1 MNIALDPMTLLGL
14 ASASGVVALLVI
26 IADYVLSSI
35 GFSRIALRRNISN
48 NWLAWI
54 PVARYWIIGAI
65 ADSYDE
71 RKEIKRRL
79 RVFLV
84 VLEAAKF
91 AIITPVLIYSL
102 QLLPYFLEYGLDLF
116 TYDLNNILLLV
127 PIVGASFGIVIINAI
142 MTICY
147 TIAIYKVFESTVP
160 KTALIFTIIGALIPL
175 LNGVFVFIVRN
186 KGYDYVSAYYED
198 SEAQEEDVDLTE
210 LVEEQ

>member
-14 ASASGVVALLVI
+14 ASAFGVVVLLAV

-54 PVARYWIIGAI
+54 PVVRYWTIGAI

-79 RVFLV
+79 RFFLV

-91 AIITPVLIYSL
+91 AILIPVLIYSL

-127 PIVGASFGIVIINAI
+127 PIVGASFGFVIINTI
-142 MTICY
+142 MKVCY
-147 TIAIYKVFESTVP
+147 TIAIYKFFESTVP
-160 KTALIFTIIGALIPL
+160 KNALVFTIIGTIIPL
-175 LNGVFVFIVRN
+175 LNGVFVFVSRN
-186 KGYDYVSAYYED
+186 KGYDYISAYYED
-198 SEAQEEDVDLTE
+198 NEAQEEEADLTE